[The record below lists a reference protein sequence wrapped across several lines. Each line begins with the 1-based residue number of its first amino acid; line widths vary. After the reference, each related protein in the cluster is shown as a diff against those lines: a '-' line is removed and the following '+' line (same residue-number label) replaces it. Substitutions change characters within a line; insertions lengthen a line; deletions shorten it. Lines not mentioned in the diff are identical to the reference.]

1 MSDDDQAA
9 EDTEERERR
18 WQNFFY
24 RDGTPEIA
32 RTLLTRFVCETAP
45 ELERLFTD
53 PQEREAAGSHMVQG
67 LLFFARAAE
76 RRPAIVRAYEQVA
89 RTVPVERVAL
99 VLRLLAHAGD
109 AATEAFLRG
118 FAAEPRNESAE
129 ALVETLLARG
139 IGGAPELEADARA
152 PITGPH
158 HLDYRWAEFMAT
170 GDTAKVAEIVAVLA
184 WPDRS
189 RAHLDALLA
198 PRRGLRALFGGN
210 SRAAAI
216 MRALGPLGFRFDPHS
231 HAIQNREDVDIMAI
245 RGDDGRSDGARFK
258 AFVEALPERPTNE
271 LAVWAVTKA
280 AAMWSLCAN
289 AEEQAPVLAV
299 CEAALAGARGSQRLA
314 LLEVLGRAY
323 GQRGDLAAELRVW
336 QQFHEQEP
344 ERAAITGRIAALRE
358 QLGGDQSGA

>member
-1 MSDDDQAA
+1 MDDD
-9 EDTEERERR
+9 EERRQ
-18 WQNFFY
+18 QNFFY
-24 RDGTPEIA
+24 RDGTPETA
-32 RTLLTRFVCETAP
+32 RALLTRFACETAP
-45 ELERLFTD
+45 ELQRACED
-53 PQEREAAGSHMVQG
+53 PSSRGTAEGQMLQM
-67 LLFFARAAE
+67 LLFFLRAAQ
-76 RRPAIVRAYEQVA
+76 RRPELLRAYEAVA
-89 RTVPVERVAL
+89 WDVPIERVRP
-99 VLRLLAHAGD
+99 VLGLLANAGD
-109 AATEAFLRG
+109 ATTEGFLRG
-118 FAAEPRNESAE
+118 FVADPRNQAE
-129 ALVETLLARG
+129 EAFVEVLIGQG
-139 IGGAPELEADARA
+139 IGRAPELEAVAREA
-152 PITGPH
+152 ITGPH
-158 HLDYRWAEFMAT
+158 HLDLRWIEFMAT
-170 GDTAKVAEIVAVLA
+170 GDTRKVEEIVAVLA
-184 WPDRS
+184 WPDRL
-189 RAHLDALLA
+189 RARVEQLVA

-210 SRAAAI
+210 GKAAAS
-216 MRALGPLGFRFDPHS
+216 MRALGSLGFRFDPQS

-314 LLEVLGRAY
+314 LLEVVGRAY

-358 QLGGDQSGA
+358 QPGGDRSGA